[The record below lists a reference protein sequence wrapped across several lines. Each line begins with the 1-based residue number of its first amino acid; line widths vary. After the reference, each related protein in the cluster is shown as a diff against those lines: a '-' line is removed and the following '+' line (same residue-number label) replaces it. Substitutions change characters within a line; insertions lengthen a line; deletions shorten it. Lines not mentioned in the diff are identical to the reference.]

1 VNREGT
7 KSAEWKLDAEV
18 VMVWWWDYM
27 ILKVFSNRNESMIL

>member
-1 VNREGT
+1 M
-7 KSAEWKLDAEV
+7 V